1 MSNLNKIV
9 RRVLLEAS
17 PVVQGDG
24 MLITGKPGP
33 DEPQEVGTDA
43 QAPVK
48 SAVKQVKIVNAI
60 APGVKIDPGAFIE
73 SSSIGYSAGPVT
85 INSMLKKDP
94 RQIEYGLYRREIEVV
109 KATSDTSQIVGDCA
123 ISKSKVYNKSVVKNS
138 VVSDASVEDSS
149 VDSCEITVSS
159 VAHVKLDTCHVR
171 NLANLRGDDFDSKLT
186 AMYSTFDLVQVR
198 GRGTISQSKL
208 SASSAFYQK
217 TGGEVNLLDVKTR
230 IASCTIT
237 ETSIS
242 LYESGGRSG
251 SIILADIDQSM
262 IGDSSGGAVTIKG
275 VSGSPVDIGYAEI
288 TGNASIIATKSGKPI
303 KVIGFPDQ
311 PAIVSGNAKVYGSAY
326 VSGKVEEHAEVFDE
340 AQVMRWTT
348 IRGNCKV
355 GGTAVMV
362 SGVYTTG
369 VFMEGRHE
377 GGDEGEKSRA
387 ESETLSSRIK
397 TGFKDML
404 GLDKD

>member
-1 MSNLNKIV
+1 
-9 RRVLLEAS
+9 
-17 PVVQGDG
+17 

-33 DEPQEVGTDA
+33 DEPQEAGTDA

-48 SAVKQVKIVNAI
+48 SAVKRVKVDNAI

-73 SSSIGYSAGPVT
+73 SSSIGYLYEPGFIHAK
-85 INSMLKKDP
+85 LKYEP
-94 RQIEYGLYRREIEVV
+94 YES
-109 KATSDTSQIVGDCA
+109 SDTTTQIVGDCA
-123 ISKSKVYNKSVVKNS
+123 ISMSVVYESVVKNS
-138 VVSDASVEDSS
+138 VMSKSTVLNSP
-149 VDSCEITVSS
+149 VDSCELTVSS
-159 VAHVKLDTCHVR
+159 VRNAKLDTCHASQTQFFGSE
-171 NLANLRGDDFDSKLT
+171 NSNSKLT
-186 AMYSTFDLVQVR
+186 AMYSTFDDVQVR
-198 GRGTISQSKL
+198 GEGTISQSKL
-208 SASSAFYQK
+208 SRRSVSLYS
-217 TGGEVNLLDVKTR
+217 VKTR

-237 ETSIS
+237 ETSIF

-262 IGDSSGGAVTIKG
+262 IGDSSGCAVIIKG
-275 VSGSPVDIGYAEI
+275 VSGSPVDIGYAKI
-288 TGNASIIATKSGKPI
+288 TGDVSIIATKGKPP
-303 KVIGFPDQ
+303 KVIGFPAQ

-326 VSGKVEEHAEVFDE
+326 VSGKVEEYAEVFGE
-340 AQVMRWTT
+340 AQIEGLAT

-387 ESETLSSRIK
+387 ESESLSSRIK